1 MPAVIPQRVFGCL
14 ARLAQQ
20 RADSRRGFEQA
31 CCLGVNDLLIARFA
45 GIGISDIDSP
55 WAIVLVVLASR
66 SMIAIDC
73 ARTIIWKALE

>member
-45 GIGISDIDSP
+45 GM
-55 WAIVLVVLASR
+55 VLASR